1 MQMRHHGMRTLA
13 KLLFILMLG
22 LLVVAAASCRG
33 CPGEPQPTGKPA
45 VHGAK
50 VRSAVLAG
58 PDARVLKFIV
68 SRAQTPEERID
79 EATKLAFPEPFA
91 TQDEAAAKR
100 RAPTIDI
107 AFSDGTS
114 GQMEFGVDLVDG
126 ITEEWNGLPDHYFL
140 ADINARGDKDGKVK
154 EADIVIELHVALVAR
169 NKDRL
174 ELVAS
179 GMLADRSKLS
189 IPWTDLEP
197 SKTAGRI
204 CALKFDFGRY
214 QIRPDERA
222 FGVRVW
228 YPEAER
234 YTAETYLYLF
244 RLDRAAGTLTPIFDV
259 KLSAKCRTCTTS
271 ENNVV
276 IMSRRQTGGFFDI
289 LVRNRES
296 RAVMTYRFQGGAYQP
311 PAGALTWSP
320 SLGLER
326 HKEIAAELAR
336 VFPADDQVS
345 MRKDED
351 RQVARSC
358 LDLLRL
364 RAAGHEPA
372 TALDESPYLDR
383 AVPCTAL
390 RALGKARP
398 ARVDYLAGFQLTAA
412 ARRYLPPDLEHSLSD
427 DDASKV
433 AAQSKAGKSWL
444 DVNPTSQVQQA
455 DGQLT
460 VRDESANV
468 TVRILARGDLD
479 GDGVQDLLVETND
492 AATEGTYRSARLY
505 VLTRRSL
512 GARLDVVEELK
523 L

>member
-1 MQMRHHGMRTLA
+1 MTAQRPTS
-13 KLLFILMLG
+13 ILMLG
-22 LLVVAAASCRG
+22 LLVVVATASCRG

-50 VRSAVLAG
+50 DRSAVPAG

-68 SRAQTPEERID
+68 SRARTPEERID
-79 EATKLAFPEPFA
+79 EATKLAFPESFA
-91 TQDEAAAKR
+91 ATDVDVGRQLA
-100 RAPTIDI
+100 TDI
-107 AFSDGTS
+107 EIAYPDGDVFTTS
-114 GQMEFGVDLVDG
+114 WGPNMVDG
-126 ITEEWNGLPDHYFL
+126 IAEEWKGLPDHYFL
-140 ADINARGDKDGKVK
+140 ADMHARGDTGGKVK
-154 EADIVIELHVALVAR
+154 EADVIVELHVALVAR
-169 NKDRL
+169 TKDRL

-179 GMLADRSKLS
+179 GMLADRSRLS
-189 IPWTDLEP
+189 IPWRDAKFSEL
-197 SKTAGRI
+197 AGRV

-222 FGVRVW
+222 FGVRVFFPLW
-228 YPEAER
+228 GPHH
-234 YTAETYLYLF
+234 AETYLYLF

-259 KLSAKCRTCTTS
+259 KLSAKCRTCTTN

-311 PAGALTWSP
+311 PAGALTWNP

-326 HKEIAAELAR
+326 HKEIGAELAR
-336 VFPADDQVS
+336 ALPADDQVS